1 MAEGRPTGHAGQWAT
16 LLLRLAGPLQS
27 WGLSG
32 QFQVRDTH
40 TQPTK
45 SGAVGMVA
53 ACLGRPRGADID
65 DLVALRMGVRVDQPG
80 TLMMDY
86 HTVSRTDGSTL
97 PTASGGPK
105 SDMTAVTK
113 RWYLADAVFLVTLTG
128 DRRLIEQITAAI
140 DDPVFAPTLG
150 RRSCIPTGRMNL
162 GVHQEDPE
170 ELLRTWRWEAGQ
182 VCLAQHQ
189 TPPILDVTLEDPAG
203 DDMIPDVPANF
214 APLRRAF
221 GNRRTR
227 HLTVTPPHP
236 NPPKGSQP
244 EPDPEPIDHDAFEL
258 LEP

>member
-1 MAEGRPTGHAGQWAT
+1 MAEGRPTGPAGQRAT

-53 ACLGRPRGADID
+53 ACLGRPRGADIS

-97 PTASGGPK
+97 PTASGKKKPDK
-105 SDMTAVTK
+105 TAVTD
-113 RWYLADAVFLVTLTG
+113 RWYLADAVFLVALTG
-128 DRRLIEQITAAI
+128 DRGLIERIADAV
-140 DDPVFAPTLG
+140 DRPVYAPVLG
-150 RRSCIPTGRMNL
+150 RRSCVPTGRMNL
-162 GVHQEDPE
+162 GVHEDDPE
-170 ELLRTWRWEAGQ
+170 TL
-182 VCLAQHQ
+182 LAQWPWQAGAVQLARIPQ
-189 TPPILDVTLEDPAG
+189 TPELDVTVDDPRG
-203 DDMIPDVPANF
+203 DDMVPDVPANF
-214 APLRRAF
+214 APLQRGF

-227 HLTVTPPHP
+227 HFTVTPPHP

-244 EPDPEPIDHDAFEL
+244 ELDPEPIDHDAFEL